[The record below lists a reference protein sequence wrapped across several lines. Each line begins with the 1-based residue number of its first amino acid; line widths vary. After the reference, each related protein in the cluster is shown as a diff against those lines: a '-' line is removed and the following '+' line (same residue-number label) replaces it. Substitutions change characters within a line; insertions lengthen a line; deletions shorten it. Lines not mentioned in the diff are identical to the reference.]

1 MINKEIFKI
10 ALDTKNFGN
19 LKKYTHS
26 SKLKNSLCGDEIK
39 IYLLIKNNKIKE
51 LKYEGS
57 SWIYCQASASLFSK
71 SSINKSISNI
81 KRFTKQANGLF
92 ENKSI
97 ISDIKWKVFLKIMN
111 KKNSHRKNCLLL
123 PLKATEKAFKN

>member
-39 IYLLIKNNKIKE
+39 INLLIKNNKIKE
-51 LKYEGS
+51 FKFEGS
-57 SWIYCQASASLFSK
+57 SCIYCQASASLFSK

>member
-1 MINKEIFKI
+1 MINKRIFKI

-39 IYLLIKNNKIKE
+39 IYLLIKKNRIKE
-51 LKYEGS
+51 FKYEGNS
-57 SWIYCQASASLFSK
+57 CIYCQASASLFSK
-71 SSINKSISNI
+71 ISLNKSIGKVKN
-81 KRFTKQANGLF
+81 FTKKAKSLF

-97 ISDIKWKVFLKIMN
+97 IPDATWKVFLKIMN

-123 PLKATEKAFKN
+123 PLKATEKALKN

>member
-51 LKYEGS
+51 FKYEGS
-57 SWIYCQASASLFSK
+57 SCIYCQASASLFSK